1 MSKRAS
7 RKPGEEAPQVYRKPR
22 ADIYTFLLVVA
33 LMAIILATTVLWM
46 TMKEY
51 DNLIK
56 GGPTPVW
63 HRPAVD
69 SPWTPSQVVT

>member
-1 MSKRAS
+1 
-7 RKPGEEAPQVYRKPR
+7 
-22 ADIYTFLLVVA
+22 
-33 LMAIILATTVLWM
+33 MAIILATTVLWM